1 MAGIRE
7 SNENVIRRRLAC
19 VWLTYQGYSL
29 VAYLPRVLTKRTIT
43 DHFCIV
49 YDVSMSW
56 TALGSTWELG
66 PCGDTDSKVEPGT
79 TLPPFD
85 PRGEAFRK
93 SKIYTLTVPYS
104 HTLPLSPH
112 SMYVLGGEAACA
124 G

>member
-7 SNENVIRRRLAC
+7 SNENVYRQRLAC
-19 VWLTYQGYSL
+19 VW
-29 VAYLPRVLTKRTIT
+29 RLTKGTHYTIYEGTIT

-49 YDVSMSW
+49 Y
-56 TALGSTWELG
+56 ALDGARLHMG
-66 PCGDTDSKVEPGT
+66 PYGDTDSKVEPGT